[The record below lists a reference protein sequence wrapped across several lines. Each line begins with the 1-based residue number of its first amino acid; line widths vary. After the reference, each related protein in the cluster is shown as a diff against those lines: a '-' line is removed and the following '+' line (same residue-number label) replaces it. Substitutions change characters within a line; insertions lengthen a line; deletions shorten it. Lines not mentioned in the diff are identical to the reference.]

1 MEVEVEKIIKSAM
14 SLPVNWRASLAE
26 MLLESLDFEDN
37 FPVND
42 EWMNEIEKRC
52 HEIDKGKI
60 ELFEGESGLS
70 RQRAK
75 FL

>member
-52 HEIDKGKI
+52 QEVDKGKI
-60 ELFEGESGLS
+60 ELIEGDYGIL
-70 RQRAK
+70 QLRA
-75 FL
+75 